1 MQRVLLVPR
10 AIFFNF
16 KTTGRVFLVLPS
28 RVIATLALGAGE
40 NDIDAHNI
48 TR

>member
-1 MQRVLLVPR
+1 MQGVLLVPR

-16 KTTGRVFLVLPS
+16 KTTRGIFLILAS